1 MQLFCSSRVGVSNP
15 LTGQR
20 LSMGMIGAK
29 TCLGRAALSPLL
41 LSAVHQYF
49 PLFCI
54 IDDGCTVAIF
64 LLRLGSAG
72 KQRLSHTTHP

>member
-20 LSMGMIGAK
+20 LIGAK
-29 TCLGRAALSPLL
+29 TCLGLFNGQLCLPFCFQLCISTSHFLVL
-41 LSAVHQYF
+41 MMDVQWLYF
-49 PLFCI
+49 SL
-54 IDDGCTVAIF
+54 G
-64 LLRLGSAG
+64 LGSVG